1 MKRALALFFVIAAFL
16 ACEELLE
23 VPNISDE
30 QLQIL
35 APVNGSIVADSIVR
49 LSWEGL
55 SDAEGYVVQVAQPN
69 FGNAAQ
75 FTIDTILLIDTTF
88 VGTRLTTQLPNN
100 SYEWRV
106 KAFNSGFETEF
117 AQSAFQ
123 VNR

>member
-1 MKRALALFFVIAAFL
+1 MKRALTLFFGIAALL

-23 VPNISDE
+23 VPNISE
-30 QLQIL
+30 QQVQIL
-35 APVNGSIVADSIVR
+35 APVNGSIVTDSIVR

-55 SDAEGYVVQVAQPN
+55 SDAEGYVVQVAQPS

-75 FTIDTILLIDTTF
+75 LTVDTILPIDTTF
-88 VGTRLTTQLPNN
+88 VGTRLTTRLPNN

-117 AQSAFQ
+117 ALSAFE